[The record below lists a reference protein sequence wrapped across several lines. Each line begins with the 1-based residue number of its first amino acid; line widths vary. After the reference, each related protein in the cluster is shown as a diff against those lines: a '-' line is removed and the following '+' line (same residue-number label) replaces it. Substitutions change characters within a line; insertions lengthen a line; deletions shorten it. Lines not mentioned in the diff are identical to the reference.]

1 MNTHRVAV
9 ASLVCIVLAF
19 VIKGCCIL
27 QHVGSATET
36 SFDCEVET
44 LKQFLYLFS
53 VFVAV
58 IVWPFVFKIK
68 IKV

>member
-1 MNTHRVAV
+1 MNTRRVAV

-19 VIKGCCIL
+19 VIKGYCIL
-27 QHVGSATET
+27 QQVDFATQT
-36 SFDCEVET
+36 AFDCEVET

-58 IVWPFVFKIK
+58 IVWPFFFKIK
-68 IKV
+68 V

>member
-19 VIKGCCIL
+19 IIKGYYIL
-27 QHVGSATET
+27 QQVAAANQTA
-36 SFDCEVET
+36 FDCEVET

-68 IKV
+68 V